1 MILVYTR
8 KQVMEFHKLGFALF
22 LFLLLCQLPQAQ
34 QDEKKENANCQRKEL
49 KRFTDFE
56 SEYKTF
62 QDTINAKFA
71 KFESEVWQRYETV
84 RRDPK
89 PHRPVDSLDREDT
102 ITKSLA
108 VGNIQAPATHHSQP
122 WPTRKITIPK
132 NQSSTLFSFRFYN
145 TPCEVSLSDSQRI
158 KLPAIKQKYIS
169 AAWKSLKT
177 EQTDLTLL
185 DCLSYRE
192 ALNLSDWGYIDFL
205 KTLTEAFY
213 GGACPEAVLTQTY
226 LLTQSGYTA
235 RLIKSHYLLYLTVPF
250 LEDVDNLKSTEING
264 KKFYFITK
272 SAPTSQY
279 VYNHELPQ
287 DRPSSLYQSGVPR
300 LIENLATIKTFTAEK
315 YPSLFANISVNSNLI
330 DYYKN
335 YPTSKQWPYY
345 VITSLSNTVK
355 KSLYPV
361 LKVQLEFKNQ
371 QEAVSLLLDF
381 VNTAFPY
388 QTDKAQFNEERP
400 LFGDEMFFYPFN
412 DCEDRAILFAIL
424 VREMLKLDVV
434 LVHYPGNPKKP
445 EKPGHLA
452 TAVKFTEARPAGN
465 YFSLKDG
472 DYVVCDPTPDNTSIG
487 KWKQRYQDVLPNIIR
502 IQ

>member
-1 MILVYTR
+1 
-8 KQVMEFHKLGFALF
+8 MEFHKFGFVLF
-22 LFLLLCQLPQAQ
+22 LFHLLYQLPQAQ
-34 QDEKKENANCQRKEL
+34 QPVERDTNRHDTVTK

-56 SEYKTF
+56 LEYKTF

-71 KFESEVWQRYETV
+71 KFESEAWQRYETF
-84 RRDPK
+84 RGEPK
-89 PHRPVDSLDREDT
+89 SHRSIDSLDREDT
-102 ITKSLA
+102 ITKCLS
-108 VGNIQAPATHHSQP
+108 VGNIQAPVAHHSQP

-213 GGACPEAVLTQTY
+213 GGTCPEAVLTQTY

-235 RLIKSHYLLYLTVPF
+235 RLIKSHNFLWLTVPF
-250 LEDVDNLKSTEING
+250 LEKIDNFKSVTI
-264 KKFYFITK
+264 KDTLFYFVTK
-272 SAPTSQY
+272 PIPASRYS
-279 VYNHELPQ
+279 VCEHEFP
-287 DRPSSLYQSGVPR
+287 PKAISSLYQSGVPR
-300 LIENLATIKTFTAEK
+300 LIENLAPIKTFTAEK
-315 YPSLFANISVNSNLI
+315 YPSLFANIAVNSNLM

-355 KSLYPV
+355 RSLYPV

-381 VNTAFPY
+381 VNTAFLY
-388 QTDKAQFNEERP
+388 QTDKEQFNEERP

-424 VREMLKLDVV
+424 VREMLELDVV

-445 EKPGHLA
+445 ENPGHLA
-452 TAVKFTEARPAGN
+452 TAVKFTDTRPAGN
-465 YFSLKDG
+465 YFSLEDG
-472 DYVVCDPTPDNTSIG
+472 DYVICDPTPDNTSIG
-487 KWKQRYQDVLPNIIR
+487 KWKKRYQDGLPNIIR